1 MIVCYDYYVERER
14 KYAGVLE
21 LVDSADLK
29 SVDIYIVRVRFP
41 SPVPFAFTK

>member
-1 MIVCYDYYVERER
+1 MIIMLKGKR

-41 SPVPFAFTK
+41 SPVPFAFAEQTLG